1 MKTKND
7 VAWENLFSRYDIL
20 SKVQQNGIYRISA
33 ATINGEREARL
44 MTKFDQRASLP
55 EIFRDNHLSILPDS
69 RGTYLIGDF
78 DSYQNLTYDSTLNAD
93 EIAFPSEIETIDP
106 TNLYSEAAG
115 LLCAYNAR
123 ILDRLVDEEVRFTV
137 AGRMSTGVF
146 DYQIKTGRGS
156 EQIAVANAQCEID
169 GGFESASK
177 MLIIEAKN
185 FETDDFLIRQLY
197 YPYRLWRGKTRK
209 QIVPVFMT
217 LSNDVFSF
225 HVFRFRNE
233 AVYNSLEL
241 VETRKFRVAPVEIS
255 LTDILAELAK
265 ASALQPTAPPRV
277 PFPQANSFRRVVD
290 LLGLLQANGY
300 LTQDQVASNY
310 VFTGRQAH
318 YYPTA
323 GIYLGLIKR
332 DVDANRSVVYAL
344 TNEGDRI
351 MKMPS
356 RQKFLALA
364 NVILRN
370 RVFARTLQLYID
382 NGDRP
387 SETDVCAIMI
397 SENVPLNDTT
407 VRRRAQTVLAW
418 VDWILDLQHQ

>member
-156 EQIAVANAQCEID
+156 EQNAVANAQCEID

>member
-7 VAWENLFSRYDIL
+7 TAWERLFSRYDIA
-20 SKVQQNGIYRISA
+20 SEVQQNGIYRISA
-33 ATINGEREARL
+33 TTINSEREARL
-44 MTKFDQRASLP
+44 MTKFDQRANLP

-69 RGTYLIGDF
+69 RGTYLIGGF
-78 DSYQNLTYDSTLNAD
+78 DTYQSLTYDSTVSAD
-93 EIAFPSEIETIDP
+93 EIPFPSEIETIDP

-123 ILDRLVDEEVRFTV
+123 ILDSVVGEEVRFTV
-137 AGRMSTGVF
+137 GGRMSTGVF
-146 DYQIKTGRGS
+146 NYQISTGS
-156 EQIAVANAQCEID
+156 SLAQIAVTNAQCEID
-169 GGFESASK
+169 GGFESDSK
-177 MLIIEAKN
+177 MLIVEAKN
-185 FETDDFLIRQLY
+185 YETEDFLIRQLY
-197 YPYRLWRGKTRK
+197 YPYRLWCRKTRK

-225 HVFRFRNE
+225 HVFRFRDE
-233 AVYNSLEL
+233 TVYNSLEL
-241 VETRKFRVAPVEIS
+241 IETRKFRIAAGEIF
-255 LTDILAELAK
+255 LTDILSELAK
-265 ASALQPTAPPRV
+265 ASALQPTAPLRV

-290 LLGLLQANGY
+290 LFGLLQANCY
-300 LTQDQVASNY
+300 LTQEQVASNY

-323 GIYLGLIKR
+323 GIYLGLVKR
-332 DVDANRSVVYAL
+332 DIDTNRSVIYAL
-344 TNEGDRI
+344 TEEGNRI

-356 RQKFLALA
+356 RQKFLALT

-370 RVFARTLQLYID
+370 RIFARTLQMYID
-382 NGDRP
+382 TGDRP
-387 SETDVCAIMI
+387 SEPDVCAVMI
-397 SENVPLNDTT
+397 SENLPLNDTT